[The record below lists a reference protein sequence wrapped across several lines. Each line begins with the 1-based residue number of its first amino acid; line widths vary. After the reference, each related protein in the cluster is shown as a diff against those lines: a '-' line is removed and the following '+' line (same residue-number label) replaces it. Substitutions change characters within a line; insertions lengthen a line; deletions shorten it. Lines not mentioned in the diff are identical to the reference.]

1 MDVAGVPA
9 AVAPVVGLSHFAPI
23 QQGAIGA
30 LGSLPGT
37 VCAHPLDV
45 VKIRSLDARSH
56 MATCSLLDAA
66 RGIFRDRG
74 VRGFYRGLLPALEQ
88 RFLSRGPMFLV
99 SEVSTQVV
107 AERVP
112 CTELQARACGSA
124 LSGYVVGCLQGV
136 SEYRKKLL
144 SQGVVLASEAG
155 WGNICS
161 QAWGAG
167 LLRKGL
173 LRRMHA
179 AALCC
184 SVFDSTFFC
193 TRDFLTTY
201 LAPPLAYGMAAAT
214 AVVVAYPLDTAVSRM
229 LIVPPHKPVA
239 CMRRLAEVC
248 FSIFFS
254 GLQSGR
260 RIERVLGCSRC
271 VLGVYSRHR
280 PLP

>member
-1 MDVAGVPA
+1 
-9 AVAPVVGLSHFAPI
+9 
-23 QQGAIGA
+23 
-30 LGSLPGT
+30 
-37 VCAHPLDV
+37 
-45 VKIRSLDARSH
+45 
-56 MATCSLLDAA
+56 
-66 RGIFRDRG
+66 
-74 VRGFYRGLLPALEQ
+74 
-88 RFLSRGPMFLV
+88 MFLV

-112 CTELQARACGSA
+112 CTELQAR
-124 LSGYVVGCLQGV
+124 CLQGV

-214 AVVVAYPLDTAVSRM
+214 AVVVAYPLDTAVSRRPC
-229 LIVPPHKPVA
+229 LA
-239 CMRRLAEVC
+239 CSDRATRR
-248 FSIFFS
+248 
-254 GLQSGR
+254 
-260 RIERVLGCSRC
+260 
-271 VLGVYSRHR
+271 
-280 PLP
+280 